1 MVQEGLWSAREAVE
15 ATAGTLVGADSW
27 SANGVSI
34 DSRTLK
40 PGDLFVAL
48 RGPNHDGHAHVAG
61 AFRAGAAA
69 AVVADTPNDLESA
82 APLMHVGDTL
92 EALQKLGTH
101 RRSHVDARICAVTG
115 SVGKTGTK
123 EALHLALSRSG
134 KAHASVKSFNNHWG
148 VPLSLARMPRDAR
161 FAVFEIGMNHVGEI
175 TPLTKMVRP
184 NVAIVTTVEP
194 VHLEF
199 FSSEEDIADAKGE
212 IFIGLEPGGVAILNR
227 DNRHFERLKRH
238 AERAGASRIVS
249 FGEHEKADVRL
260 GDCAL
265 KSNFS
270 CVSASVLGQEVTY
283 KLGAPG
289 RHLVM
294 NSLAVMAAV
303 EALGGDLALAGL
315 ALAELIPP
323 DGRGQ
328 RSSVQLDG
336 GAFDVIDESYNANP
350 ASMAA
355 AIETLGCTGAGAR
368 GRRIAVLG
376 DMLEL
381 GGQGPDFH
389 ARLAGPL
396 DRSGTD
402 LVFCCGPLM
411 KHLWEALPES
421 RKGGYA
427 AASDELARL
436 VAREARPGDVIM
448 VKGSFGS
455 RMHPIVDALLSKGR
469 DYTEAPET
477 LS

>member
-1 MVQEGLWSAREAVE
+1 
-15 ATAGTLVGADSW
+15 
-27 SANGVSI
+27 
-34 DSRTLK
+34 
-40 PGDLFVAL
+40 
-48 RGPNHDGHAHVAG
+48 VAG
-61 AFRAGAAA
+61 ALKAGAAA
-69 AVVADTPNDLESA
+69 AIIADMPDGLDGP
-82 APLMHVGDTL
+82 APLMRVDDTL
-92 EALQKLGTH
+92 DALQKLGLH
-101 RRSHVDARICAVTG
+101 RRANVNARICAVTG

-134 KAHASVKSFNNHWG
+134 KSHASVKSFNNHWG

-161 FAVFEIGMNHVGEI
+161 FAVFEIGMNHAGEI
-175 TPLTKMVRP
+175 TPLTRMVRP

-199 FSSEEDIADAKGE
+199 FSGEEDIADAKGE

-227 DNRHFERLKRH
+227 DNKHFERLKRY
-238 AERAGASRIVS
+238 AERAGAARIIG
-249 FGEHEKADVRL
+249 FGEHEQADVRL
-260 GDCAL
+260 VDCAL

-270 CVSASVLGQEVTY
+270 CVSASILGQEVTY

-294 NSLAVMAAV
+294 NSLAVMA
-303 EALGGDLALAGL
+303 GL
-315 ALAELIPP
+315 ALAELTPP

-328 RSSVQLDG
+328 RASVQLDG
-336 GAFDVIDESYNANP
+336 GSFDVVDESYNANP

-355 AIETLGCTGAGAR
+355 AIQTLGFAETAAR
-368 GRRIAVLG
+368 GRHIVVLG

-381 GGQGPDFH
+381 GGQGPEFH
-389 ARLAGPL
+389 ARLAAPVESAGV
-396 DRSGTD
+396 D

-427 AASDELARL
+427 PTSRELAGI
-436 VAREARPGDVIM
+436 VAQEARPGDVIM

-455 RMHPIVDALLSKGR
+455 RMQPIVDALLSKGR

-477 LS
+477 LT

>member
-1 MVQEGLWSAREAVE
+1 
-15 ATAGTLVGADSW
+15 
-27 SANGVSI
+27 
-34 DSRTLK
+34 
-40 PGDLFVAL
+40 
-48 RGPNHDGHAHVAG
+48 AHVAG
-61 AFRAGAAA
+61 AFEAGAAA
-69 AVVADTPNDLESA
+69 AVVADPPNDLDGA
-82 APLMHVGDTL
+82 APLMRVDDTL
-92 EALQKLGTH
+92 DALQKLGLH
-101 RRSHVDARICAVTG
+101 RRAHVDARICAVTG

-134 KAHASVKSFNNHWG
+134 KSHASIKSFNNHWG

-161 FAVFEIGMNHVGEI
+161 YAVFEIGMNHAGEI

-199 FSSEEDIADAKGE
+199 FSSEENIADAKGE

-238 AERAGASRIVS
+238 AERAGAARIIG
-249 FGEHEKADVRL
+249 FGEHEQADVRL
-260 GDCAL
+260 VDCAL

-270 CVSASVLGQEVTY
+270 CVSASILGQEVTW

-289 RHLVM
+289 RHQVM

-315 ALAELIPP
+315 ALAELTPP
-323 DGRGQ
+323 DGRG
-328 RSSVQLDG
+328 RRASVQLDG
-336 GAFDVIDESYNANP
+336 GAFEVIDESYNANP

-355 AIETLGCTGAGAR
+355 AIETLGFTGTKAG

-381 GGQGPDFH
+381 GGQSPEFH
-389 ARLAGPL
+389 SRLTSPLESAGV
-396 DRSGTD
+396 D

-427 AASDELARL
+427 PASDELARM
-436 VAREARPGDVIM
+436 VAREARPGDVFM

-455 RMHPIVDALLSKGR
+455 RMQPIVDALLSKGR
-469 DYTEAPET
+469 DYTEAPGT
-477 LS
+477 LT